1 MIATLKRIA
10 GPGVASDIGRNISF
24 IVLEAIIA
32 GGAFVLLVPI
42 LRSIIRGD
50 NANVW
55 SWWFVLATTLAVYAV
70 LRFNSQVAGYQIAV
84 RTGEAIFSRLGQHIP
99 RLPLGWFDATKVGYI
114 GRLSTQGVMDVIG
127 IPAHLMRPLITG
139 IVTPATVIL
148 VMVFF
153 DWRLALAAIA
163 CVPVAFVT
171 HRWAAGFARRSDERN
186 HRSAAEAAGR
196 IVEYAQSQDVFRAF
210 GREGEG
216 ARKLDD
222 AIVEQ
227 HRAGRAQIFG
237 AGTALS
243 LFALIIQFGFVGAIL
258 FGTHLALGGE
268 IDAAE
273 LVVLLVL
280 LVRFVEPMLTAAS
293 VGSALQIGR
302 NSLERTNRLLSH
314 QPLPEP
320 DRSRGMSG
328 SAIKFE
334 NVRFAYNDIAVVNGI
349 SFEVDQGTTT
359 AIVGPS
365 GAGKTT
371 LLKLLARFWDVSS
384 GTIRIGGADIR
395 ELSAQDLMAQLTMV
409 FQDVYLIDGT
419 IAENIRMGRPTAVSE
434 DIECAARQAQV
445 LEFVDRLPNGIDSQV
460 GEGGTKL
467 SGGERQR
474 VSIARALLKD
484 APIVLL
490 DEATSAL
497 DPINEAAITA
507 GLRSLQQDKTTI
519 VVAHRLHTIRRADQ
533 ILFLESGKI
542 VERGTH
548 KELMAANGRYS
559 EFWHSRMRASSWKLK
574 A

>member
-1 MIATLKRIA
+1 MPKQ
-10 GPGVASDIGRNISF
+10 GPGVVEFSS
-24 IVLEAIIA
+24 
-32 GGAFVLLVPI
+32 
-42 LRSIIRGD
+42 
-50 NANVW
+50 
-55 SWWFVLATTLAVYAV
+55 
-70 LRFNSQVAGYQIAV
+70 VAEQQRREGSGTKCLNQ
-84 RTGEAIFSRLGQHIP
+84 SR
-99 RLPLGWFDATKVGYI
+99 
-114 GRLSTQGVMDVIG
+114 
-127 IPAHLMRPLITG
+127 
-139 IVTPATVIL
+139 
-148 VMVFF
+148 
-153 DWRLALAAIA
+153 
-163 CVPVAFVT
+163 
-171 HRWAAGFARRSDERN
+171 HR
-186 HRSAAEAAGR
+186 H
-196 IVEYAQSQDVFRAF
+196 AF

-302 NSLERTNRLLSH
+302 NSLERTDRLLSR

-320 DRSRGMSG
+320 DRSQSLSG

-334 NVRFAYNDIAVVNGI
+334 NVRFAYNDITVINGI
-349 SFEVDQGTTT
+349 SFEVNQGTTT

-365 GAGKTT
+365 GGGKTT

-384 GTIRIGGADIR
+384 GTIQIGGADIR

-419 IAENIRMGRPTAVSE
+419 IAENIRMGQPNAVSE

-507 GLRSLQQDKTTI
+507 GLRSLRQDKTTI

-533 ILFLESGKI
+533 ILFLENGRI

-548 KELMAANGRYS
+548 NELINAKGRYS